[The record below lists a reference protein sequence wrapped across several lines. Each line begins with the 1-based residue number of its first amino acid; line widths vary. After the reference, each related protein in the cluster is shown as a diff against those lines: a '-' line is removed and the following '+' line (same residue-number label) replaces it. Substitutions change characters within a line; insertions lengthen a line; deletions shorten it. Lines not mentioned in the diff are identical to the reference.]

1 MLIRNS
7 GIILPNDHPDFE
19 YIKRDLTIK
28 QQMFTN
34 NETKILKFYEQLNN
48 SILIPKY
55 YPLDEPIQNELNN
68 GVDINIESK
77 IELRND
83 TQKKVVEY
91 LTTNTHGIVK
101 ALPGIGKTVCSI
113 EMICRRKKKTLIIV
127 HKKDLLNQ
135 WKDEIFRYTN
145 ITEDDIGVLTTQKS
159 KYKNELDKSILL
171 TTPHVIGIAV
181 AKQKY
186 DFIQCLKEC
195 GIGVL
200 IADELHSISGA
211 ETFSKS
217 CITINAAVNFGL
229 SATPER
235 PDETNKILGYHFGD
249 IVEFD
254 VSEKDTIKPN
264 IYIVKAD
271 FGINRSNPRYINFS
285 GRFDLSKYA
294 NQSKKSEK
302 YNNLVLSL
310 IKKCYNENRNTLIVG
325 NYIKPLMHL
334 AENCGA
340 KKEDIGL
347 FLPTAN
353 KKDIL
358 KLSDTVNMKEAFL
371 TKKLVF
377 CTYMAVRDGNNRP
390 DLDAAIMV
398 LPTNNPIQLIGRL
411 TRVLPNKKIPV
422 VFDIVDTDSTIRKI
436 WNNDST
442 VKVQKFEKALED
454 RIEIYKNQ
462 NWPFKIINT

>member
-1 MLIRNS
+1 MLIRNN
-7 GIILPNDHPDFE
+7 GIIIDDTHEDYE
-19 YIKRDLTIK
+19 HIKRDLTIK
-28 QQMFTN
+28 QQTFITN
-34 NETKILKFYEQLNN
+34 EIKILKFYEQLNN
-48 SILIPKY
+48 SILIPRF
-55 YPLDEPIQNELNN
+55 YPLDEPIQNEWND
-68 GVDINIESK
+68 GTDINIESK

-83 TQKKVVEY
+83 TQTKVVEF
-91 LTTNTHGIVK
+91 LTTKDNGIVK
-101 ALPGIGKTVCSI
+101 ALPGIGKTVCTI

-127 HKKDLLNQ
+127 HKKELLKQ
-135 WKDEIFRYTN
+135 WIKEITDFTS
-145 ITEDDIGVLTTQKS
+145 ITEDDIGILTTQKT
-159 KYKNELDKSILL
+159 KFKKELNKSILL

-181 AKQKY
+181 ARQKY
-186 DFIQCLKEC
+186 DFIQYLKEC

-200 IADELHSISGA
+200 IVDEIHSIAGA
-211 ETFSKS
+211 EIFSKS

-235 PDETNKILGYHFGD
+235 PDETNKILGYHFGK

-285 GRFDLSKYA
+285 GRFDLCKYA

-302 YNNLVLSL
+302 YNKLVLSL

-325 NYIKPLMHL
+325 NYIKPLMDL
-334 AENCGA
+334 AEKSGA
-340 KKEDIGL
+340 KREEIGL

-377 CTYMAVRDGNNRP
+377 STYMACRDGSNRP

-436 WNNDST
+436 WNMDKT

-454 RIEIYKNQ
+454 RIEIYNKQ
-462 NWPFKIINT
+462 GWPFKIVNT